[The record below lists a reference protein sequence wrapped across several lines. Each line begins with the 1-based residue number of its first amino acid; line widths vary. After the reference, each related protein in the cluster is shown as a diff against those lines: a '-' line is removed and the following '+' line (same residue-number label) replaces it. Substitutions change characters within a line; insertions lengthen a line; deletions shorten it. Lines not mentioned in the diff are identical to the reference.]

1 MKKTY
6 QTPVIRLTEMQ
17 MECALNAGTNAGVNP
32 TPANPE
38 EAGAKGS
45 MEWEEYLK
53 ED

>member
-6 QTPVIRLTEMQ
+6 QTPAIRLSEMQ
-17 MECALNAGTNAGVNP
+17 LECALNTGTTAGVNP
-32 TPANPE
+32 TPVNPE
-38 EAGAKGS
+38 NAGAKGN